1 MKTYDLKV
9 RIPEDLLG
17 RIQHIALEAERHGK
31 SHIPIEAVVLLSVAK
46 GLQSVEYEMSNQ
58 GREVPKLRLV
68 K

>member
-17 RIQHIALEAERHGK
+17 RIQKMALEAEKHTK
-31 SHIPIEAVVLLSVAK
+31 EHIPVEAVVLLSVAK
-46 GLQSVEYEMSNQ
+46 GIRDVEYEMSNQ